1 MKKHILGVLIFA
13 LVFCACGCNVLDKD
27 YGQSEPVKSSETQ
40 ESNIKIPEIKSDDEV
55 MPTFFDISLY
65 DEENYAD
72 IYLGKDFEYKVT
84 YSGGVLTLPANYKA
98 MVKNNWSLIET
109 DSVKTDSK
117 IMAGKSVQTAFKDP
131 YGKEICAVFYNKSNK
146 SKTLTSCPIV
156 KFIVKENFLYS
167 KDSVYGQFWVNGV
180 SNESAVT
187 DVIECL
193 GAPSHFYAVDENN
206 YYLDY
211 FLYEKDKRS
220 RITVY
225 VDVNNDCVTRMEFSL
240 Y

>member
-1 MKKHILGVLIFA
+1 M
-13 LVFCACGCNVLDKD
+13 
-27 YGQSEPVKSSETQ
+27 
-40 ESNIKIPEIKSDDEV
+40 
-55 MPTFFDISLY
+55 
-65 DEENYAD
+65 
-72 IYLGKDFEYKVT
+72 
-84 YSGGVLTLPANYKA
+84 
-98 MVKNNWSLIET
+98 
-109 DSVKTDSK
+109 
-117 IMAGKSVQTAFKDP
+117 
-131 YGKEICAVFYNKSNK
+131 
-146 SKTLTSCPIV
+146 
-156 KFIVKENFLYS
+156 KENFLYS